1 MNTSGQN
8 SGGNPQNKTFEILRQ
23 IQSESPKNQDNQ
35 TISFGGKTVKF
46 SQVFAPNRSQGKFSH
61 LCPFSPP
68 PNSLINMFSLNIFIA
83 NDQATIP
90 LSIVPTSSS
99 GPIFKKSDDL
109 SGHKAISIALSKPSD
124 SVSLGAAQQ
133 NPSIQSDGQHTKPG
147 NLSRSQNRSN
157 NTKTQIKG
165 NVNKN
170 QKKNQNRVERI
181 NPDQVNTS
189 TGSIL
194 EVKTNSKNGSKTTCV
209 KRIFTGQQTHG
220 QVYFAQQG
228 QGQIQRQ
235 RSGGIESGSDG
246 ARSDS
251 EHENEAQNALIKQL
265 LTAEKVQLTG
275 KKQEITG
282 PNHQNGGSVQ
292 QVSIEQLKTL
302 GIRVQTDSERHVNSP
317 NSIKSEGSSKGS
329 STPTTP
335 NQISG
340 VSPMNE
346 VSVKTEPG
354 LSDQDKSNPFVQ
366 HLKEAEKVKKGSL
379 DMKQEFK
386 TEPGVKLSQ
395 GPAVHLATK
404 TDQKPNRKRKQSAD
418 TKDRVKKR
426 KVKNEDGSILQPL
439 SLAEAPI
446 RLNIDALTPLGGG
459 TVARLGK
466 DWDGLGKKY
475 WDEEWNYGG
484 WLQDAVHFY
493 NAFKELVC
501 NMLRKVQLRNVS
513 IM

>member
-1 MNTSGQN
+1 M
-8 SGGNPQNKTFEILRQ
+8 
-23 IQSESPKNQDNQ
+23 
-35 TISFGGKTVKF
+35 
-46 SQVFAPNRSQGKFSH
+46 
-61 LCPFSPP
+61 
-68 PNSLINMFSLNIFIA
+68 
-83 NDQATIP
+83 
-90 LSIVPTSSS
+90 
-99 GPIFKKSDDL
+99 

-124 SVSLGAAQQ
+124 SVSLGSTQQ
-133 NPSIQSDGQHTKPG
+133 NSGIQSGGDGQHSVKT

-165 NVNKN
+165 GVNKN

-181 NPDQVNTS
+181 NPDQVNS

-194 EVKTNSKNGSKTTCV
+194 EVKTNSKNGSKTCV
-209 KRIFTGQQTHG
+209 KRIFTGQQSHG
-220 QVYFAQQG
+220 QVYFAQQS

-246 ARSDS
+246 ARSES

-265 LTAEKVQLTG
+265 LTAEKVQLT
-275 KKQEITG
+275 KKQEISG
-282 PNHQNGGSVQ
+282 QNHQNGGSVQ
-292 QVSIEQLKTL
+292 QVSVEQLRTL
-302 GIRVQTDSERHVNSP
+302 GIRVQTDSERHINSP

-335 NQISG
+335 NQLSG
-340 VSPMNE
+340 VPNMDD
-346 VSVKTEPG
+346 VSIKTEPG
-354 LSDQDKSNPFVQ
+354 LSEPDKNNPFV
-366 HLKEAEKVKKGSL
+366 HLKEAEKAKKGVI
-379 DMKQEFK
+379 DMKQEIK
-386 TEPGVKLSQ
+386 TEPGVRTNQ
-395 GPAVHLATK
+395 GPGVHVATK
-404 TDQKPNRKRKQSAD
+404 TDPKPNRKRKQSAD

-466 DWDGLGKKY
+466 DWDGLGKRY

-493 NAFKELVC
+493 NAFKETVFY
-501 NMLRKVQLRNVS
+501 MLRISMGQIIFL
-513 IM
+513 

>member
-1 MNTSGQN
+1 M
-8 SGGNPQNKTFEILRQ
+8 
-23 IQSESPKNQDNQ
+23 
-35 TISFGGKTVKF
+35 
-46 SQVFAPNRSQGKFSH
+46 
-61 LCPFSPP
+61 
-68 PNSLINMFSLNIFIA
+68 
-83 NDQATIP
+83 
-90 LSIVPTSSS
+90 
-99 GPIFKKSDDL
+99 

-124 SVSLGAAQQ
+124 SVSLGSTQQ
-133 NPSIQSDGQHTKPG
+133 NSGIQSGGDGQHSVKT

-165 NVNKN
+165 GVNKN

-181 NPDQVNTS
+181 NPDQVNS

-220 QVYFAQQG
+220 QVYFAQQS

-246 ARSDS
+246 ARSES

-265 LTAEKVQLTG
+265 LTAEKVQLT
-275 KKQEITG
+275 KKQEISG
-282 PNHQNGGSVQ
+282 QNHQNGGSVQ
-292 QVSIEQLKTL
+292 QVSVEQLRTL
-302 GIRVQTDSERHVNSP
+302 GIRVQTDSERHINSP

-335 NQISG
+335 NQLSG
-340 VSPMNE
+340 VPNMDD
-346 VSVKTEPG
+346 VSIKTEPG
-354 LSDQDKSNPFVQ
+354 LSEPDKNNPFV
-366 HLKEAEKVKKGSL
+366 HLKEAEKAKKGVI
-379 DMKQEFK
+379 DMKQEIK
-386 TEPGVKLSQ
+386 TEPGVRPNQ
-395 GPAVHLATK
+395 GPGVHVATK
-404 TDQKPNRKRKQSAD
+404 TDPKPNRKRKQSAD

-466 DWDGLGKKY
+466 DWDGLGKRY

-493 NAFKELVC
+493 NAFKETVFYI
-501 NMLRKVQLRNVS
+501 LRISTGPSSLLCYVT
-513 IM
+513 

>member
-1 MNTSGQN
+1 MTLFR
-8 SGGNPQNKTFEILRQ
+8 T
-23 IQSESPKNQDNQ
+23 
-35 TISFGGKTVKF
+35 GK
-46 SQVFAPNRSQGKFSH
+46 
-61 LCPFSPP
+61 PF
-68 PNSLINMFSLNIFIA
+68 LA

-99 GPIFKKSDDL
+99 GPIFKKSDDNNL

-124 SVSLGAAQQ
+124 SVSQQ
-133 NPSIQSDGQHTKPG
+133 NTGIQAADHTKT
-147 NLSRSQNRSN
+147 NLPRSQNRSN
-157 NTKTQIKG
+157 NTKAQVKTT
-165 NVNKN
+165 VAKN

-181 NPDQVNTS
+181 NPDQVNAS
-189 TGSIL
+189 GSIL

-235 RSGGIESGSDG
+235 RSGGMESGSDG

-275 KKQEITG
+275 KKQEATG
-282 PNHQNGGSVQ
+282 ANHQNGGSVQ

-302 GIRVQTDSERHVNSP
+302 GIRVQTDSERHINSP

-340 VSPMNE
+340 GSTMNE

-354 LSDQDKSNPFVQ
+354 LSEPDKNNPFVQ
-366 HLKEAEKVKKGSL
+366 HLKEAEKSRKGSGVA

-386 TEPGVKLSQ
+386 SEPGVKLNQ
-395 GPAVHLATK
+395 GPGIHLANK
-404 TDQKPNRKRKQSAD
+404 TDPKPNRKRKQSAD

-493 NAFKELVC
+493 NAFKETVFYI
-501 NMLRKVQLRNVS
+501 LRISTGTISLLYYVT
-513 IM
+513 

>member
-1 MNTSGQN
+1 M
-8 SGGNPQNKTFEILRQ
+8 
-23 IQSESPKNQDNQ
+23 
-35 TISFGGKTVKF
+35 
-46 SQVFAPNRSQGKFSH
+46 
-61 LCPFSPP
+61 
-68 PNSLINMFSLNIFIA
+68 
-83 NDQATIP
+83 
-90 LSIVPTSSS
+90 
-99 GPIFKKSDDL
+99 

-124 SVSLGAAQQ
+124 SVSLGTTQQ
-133 NPSIQSDGQHTKPG
+133 NSGMQSGGDGQHSKT

-165 NVNKN
+165 SVNKN

-181 NPDQVNTS
+181 NPDQVNS
-189 TGSIL
+189 SGSIL

-235 RSGGIESGSDG
+235 RSGGMESGSDG

-251 EHENEAQNALIKQL
+251 EHENEAQSALIKQL
-265 LTAEKVQLTG
+265 LNADKVQLTG
-275 KKQEITG
+275 KKQESSG
-282 PNHQNGGSVQ
+282 QSHQNGGAVQ

-302 GIRVQTDSERHVNSP
+302 GIRVQTDSERHINSP

-335 NQISG
+335 NQLSG
-340 VSPMNE
+340 VPNMND

-354 LSDQDKSNPFVQ
+354 LSEPDKNNPFV
-366 HLKEAEKVKKGSL
+366 HLKEAEKAKKGTI
-379 DMKQEFK
+379 DIKQEIK
-386 TEPGVKLSQ
+386 TEPGMRPNQ
-395 GPAVHLATK
+395 GPGVHVATK
-404 TDQKPNRKRKQSAD
+404 TDPKPNRKRKQSAD

-466 DWDGLGKKY
+466 DWDGLGKRY

-493 NAFKELVC
+493 NAFKETVYY
-501 NMLRKVQLRNVS
+501 MLRNIYYAIIGIISPRYIVAYYDS
-513 IM
+513 ITGI